1 MKKGLSLI
9 LMAALLTVMLMVG
22 GLSALAAGEAK
33 PEDAKSVLDI
43 SYLPKDQA
51 LNASTGAAVYQDQAF
66 DDSKLKLSCV
76 TVDGEDWLKYEYG
89 DWFNGLLVDLNTAK
103 GQTPAKGVTDWTGAT
118 MVWFYV
124 DAEDGAIL
132 DLELRAVK
140 GEDTGFFTS
149 KNADVKYYYQDEY
162 GLVPVTLA
170 NDNNDWGH
178 IALAEGYEGWVGV
191 ELANF
196 GCGSGHLADQ
206 NLSSYLG
213 QVTGVGFYAEKS
225 CLVRDFRV
233 TGVAKGLDDAG
244 EPVVPADVSPDDAK
258 PVVDFS
264 YLPEDRVL
272 TLEDGID
279 GLDSSAVTSNDL
291 VVSMS
296 KANGKAWLN
305 YERNNTNWNAGI
317 YVDLLNAAS
326 KGKAVTDWTGATTL
340 WFYART
346 EAITYIDIVAAV
358 DNEYSGEV
366 QGYFRSEASGLTYY
380 VEEDGAFVEKTTSE
394 DTWKHILLPAD
405 YEGWVGFDLS
415 QMICRSGHLKEQD
428 FAAHLGDIYGIG
440 FYMEGGPI
448 AATDFRVDGIVRGL
462 EEGQGGT
469 SSTGSDISGSG
480 STGSNT
486 SGTGSTG
493 SNGGSGAPQTGVP
506 FALLPAALV
515 LAAGAGLVLLRKS
528 KADAR

>member
-9 LMAALLTVMLMVG
+9 LTAALLTVMLMVG
-22 GLSALAAGEAK
+22 GLSALAAGEPK
-33 PEDAKSVLDI
+33 PEDAKSVLDFTYLTKDKVLASADGVLGYQDSAVDNEKLTLSYVTDADKDWLKFVRTTNQPNGLLVDLNKAKSQTPTKGITDWTGASMVWFYMKADDRAVLDFQVQVTEEGGATGYFSSKNADVKYYYQDEYGLVPVTLANDSNDWGHIDLDSYEGWIGVELANFGCGSGHLKDQTLTGNLSNVTGVGFYSELGTVYIRDIRVTGVAKGLEDLNKPSVPADVSPDDAKSVLDI
-43 SYLPKDQA
+43 SYLPKGQA
-51 LNASTGAAVYQDQAF
+51 LDASTGAAVYQDQAF

-89 DWFNGLLVDLNTAK
+89 GWFNGLLVDLNTAK

-170 NDNNDWGH
+170 NDDNDWGH

-196 GCGSGHLADQ
+196 ACGSGHLADQ

-225 CLVRDFRV
+225 CLVRD
-233 TGVAKGLDDAG
+233 
-244 EPVVPADVSPDDAK
+244 
-258 PVVDFS
+258 
-264 YLPEDRVL
+264 
-272 TLEDGID
+272 I
-279 GLDSSAVTSNDL
+279 
-291 VVSMS
+291 
-296 KANGKAWLN
+296 
-305 YERNNTNWNAGI
+305 
-317 YVDLLNAAS
+317 
-326 KGKAVTDWTGATTL
+326 
-340 WFYART
+340 
-346 EAITYIDIVAAV
+346 
-358 DNEYSGEV
+358 
-366 QGYFRSEASGLTYY
+366 
-380 VEEDGAFVEKTTSE
+380 
-394 DTWKHILLPAD
+394 
-405 YEGWVGFDLS
+405 
-415 QMICRSGHLKEQD
+415 
-428 FAAHLGDIYGIG
+428 
-440 FYMEGGPI
+440 
-448 AATDFRVDGIVRGL
+448 RVDGIARGL

-469 SSTGSDISGSG
+469 SSTGSDTSGSG
-480 STGSNT
+480 STGSDT
-486 SGTGSTG
+486 
-493 SNGGSGAPQTGVP
+493 GSGAPQTGVP